1 MLYGCATLLKIH
13 SSINGHLVLS
23 PLAIMVK
30 DAMNTCIH
38 VSVWTYIFI
47 SLRYMPKSGL
57 LDHRETL

>member
-30 DAMNTCIH
+30 DAMNIRVQ
-38 VSVWTYIFI
+38 VSVWIDVFI
-47 SLRYMPKSGL
+47 YLGNTATSGIAGL
-57 LDHRETL
+57 YSN